1 MLGLI
6 LFSFYITLF
15 FTRFPFR
22 YSYILWVMESMGS
35 LWIGIKE
42 YAAWWT
48 FWVVATEWL
57 TSEGFYAISLCQCV
71 YCLLTSSFILFFL
84 VFFFDTV
91 YMLLV
96 MESMG
101 SLWIGIKEYAAWWTF
116 WVVATEWL
124 TSKGYYAISLC
135 QYVYCLLMSSN
146 LFSFFQ
152 FCIFHIFPLMSS
164 ILGPLYSCLSSI
176 YRTYIFVSRIIS
188 IFHLSISF
196 P

>member
-1 MLGLI
+1 MLCLI
-6 LFSFYITLF
+6 LFSFYIALF

-22 YSYILWVMESMGS
+22 YSYILWLMESMGS

-84 VFFFDTV
+84 VFLFDTV

-116 WVVATEWL
+116 WVGATEWL

-146 LFSFFQ
+146 LFSFF
-152 FCIFHIFPLMSS
+152 
-164 ILGPLYSCLSSI
+164 
-176 YRTYIFVSRIIS
+176 
-188 IFHLSISF
+188 
-196 P
+196 